1 MRQSDPLDHLVVCL
15 HSYLHEDRL
24 RESHGEDMVNLKICM
39 VSVDVNVESAQRKCQ
54 DLYVV
59 RSQTLN
65 GISWH
70 LRSVAVYGSPGKTLM
85 STEEPSM
92 FETTTQVRVP
102 IRGPEDPRWAAVG
115 DPEFK

>member
-39 VSVDVNVESAQRKCQ
+39 VSVDVNDESAQQKCQ

-59 RSQTLN
+59 RSQTLG

-70 LRSVAVYGSPGKTLM
+70 LRSVAVNGSLGKTLT
-85 STEEPSM
+85 STEERST
-92 FETTTQVRVP
+92 FENTSPGQQ
-102 IRGPEDPRWAAVG
+102 
-115 DPEFK
+115 